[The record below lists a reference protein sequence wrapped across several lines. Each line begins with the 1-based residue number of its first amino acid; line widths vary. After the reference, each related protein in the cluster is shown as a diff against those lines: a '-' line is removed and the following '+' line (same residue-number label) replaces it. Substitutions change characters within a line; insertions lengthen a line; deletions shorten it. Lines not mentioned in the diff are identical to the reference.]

1 MLVAAVCPCRINLS
15 RTAGWRRNQPLGE
28 MIGLSV
34 HTIPT
39 AATATQHQQGSPQ
52 RQSQSQQHH
61 KQPANS
67 LTMLKQYQLQ
77 EAAFVPM
84 QTCEVEWELPGG
96 VPLLL
101 VPCTYA
107 PGVTGSFTLSVTT
120 SGSAVSC
127 EAVPGGLAAFLT
139 ATGARVTR
147 PTQH

>member
-1 MLVAAVCPCRINLS
+1 
-15 RTAGWRRNQPLGE
+15 
-28 MIGLSV
+28 
-34 HTIPT
+34 
-39 AATATQHQQGSPQ
+39 
-52 RQSQSQQHH
+52 
-61 KQPANS
+61 
-67 LTMLKQYQLQ
+67 MLKQHQLQ

>member
-1 MLVAAVCPCRINLS
+1 MAISDHTVLPPCRITLS
-15 RTAGWRRNQPLGE
+15 RTTGWRRNQPLGD
-28 MIGLSV
+28 MIGMSV
-34 HTIPT
+34 LTMPT
-39 AATATQHQQGSPQ
+39 AAPPATQQQ
-52 RQSQSQQHH
+52 QQH
-61 KQPANS
+61 KQPLNS
-67 LTMLKQYQLQ
+67 LALLKQHQLR

-107 PGVTGSFTLSVTT
+107 PGVTGAFTLAVTT

-127 EAVPGGLAAFLT
+127 EPVPGGLAALLT